1 MGRLARE
8 LEGVLQEK
16 MELLPFDLPDD
27 MGYVEALYEVS
38 SSPSLLPSSLELSDT
53 KVHEP

>member
-27 MGYVEALYEVS
+27 MGYVEALYEVFFFFV
-38 SSPSLLPSSLELSDT
+38 SLEPR
-53 KVHEP
+53 VE